1 MGDVLLR
8 VDGIEC
14 TTFVALEGLVD
25 ARVGKTVKYTV
36 ERGGGECPTTLLP
49 MPAFTPCS
57 RYCLLRLNHPPPLL
71 LLNPLP
77 KSVELEFWVLV
88 ADLHRLTPSN
98 FLEASGAILHPISYM
113 QARNGNLA
121 INSGL

>member
-1 MGDVLLR
+1 MPNNSLTNACIHPLLKVLPSSP
-8 VDGIEC
+8 
-14 TTFVALEGLVD
+14 
-25 ARVGKTVKYTV
+25 K
-36 ERGGGECPTTLLP
+36 
-49 MPAFTPCS
+49 S
-57 RYCLLRLNHPPPLL
+57 PPPLL
-71 LLNPLP
+71 LLNHLP